1 MTTAVGSRTARL
13 IGLDLFRALAVF
25 GMLVAH
31 VGPAAWT
38 AGHGLGQDHWVW
50 EIFHSRMPLMFAFA
64 AGFSMNLTRR
74 GGSTGSARTATAIR
88 AALLILVGFGLTALG
103 TPVVVILSYF
113 GVFFL
118 LSIPLQTLSARPL
131 FVIAAVWAV
140 AGPPLSFWLRTVV
153 DLPGNPLWTGLVA
166 GDYPALTWMP
176 FIVMGMA
183 IGRLDLSAAS
193 VRWRIGI
200 VGAIT
205 ALVAYGASALALAL
219 GARNALIAA
228 VGPADSL
235 TAAQHYARL
244 LHHESGVTD
253 TSSWLWLVTSA
264 SHSGSWG
271 DVWGGLGVCGAL
283 LAVLLP
289 LGDWA
294 SKHSTRRLSASARGL
309 VRLSATPGAMVLSV
323 YAAHIVAMW
332 AITAVTGYSFSPAQP
347 VWILVSFTLGAVVFA
362 GLWMRRHA
370 RGPLESLM
378 SGVTAAAL
386 RVARKERRGSA

>member
-1 MTTAVGSRTARL
+1 VTTATGARSTRL

-38 AGHGLGQDHWVW
+38 AGHGLGQEHWVW
-50 EIFHSRMPLMFAFA
+50 EMFHSRMPLMFAFA

-74 GGSTGSARTATAIR
+74 GGAAGPARAATVIR
-88 AALLILVGFGLTALG
+88 AALLILVGFALSALG

-118 LSIPLQTLSARPL
+118 LSVPVHTLTARPL

-153 DLPGNPLWTGLVA
+153 DLPGNPLWTVLVA

-176 FIVMGMA
+176 FILMGMA
-183 IGRLDLSAAS
+183 VGRLDLSSAA
-193 VRWRIGI
+193 VRWRIGTA
-200 VGAIT
+200 GAVT

-219 GARNALIAA
+219 GARDALIDA
-228 VGPADSL
+228 VGPTESL

-264 SHSGSWG
+264 PHSGSWG

-283 LAVLLP
+283 LALLLP

-294 SKHSTRRLSASARGL
+294 QRRSDSGFSASARGL
-309 VRLSATPGAMVLSV
+309 VSLSAAPGAMVLSV
-323 YAAHIVAMW
+323 YAAHIVAIW
-332 AITAVTGYSFSPAQP
+332 AITALTGYSFSPAQP
-347 VWILVSFTLGAVVFA
+347 VWILLSFTLGVTVFA

-378 SGVTAAAL
+378 GDATAAVL
-386 RVARKERRGSA
+386 RVARKERPGSA

>member
-1 MTTAVGSRTARL
+1 MTEAVGSRSARL

-38 AGHGLGQDHWVW
+38 AGHGLGQEHWVW
-50 EIFHSRMPLMFAFA
+50 EVFHSRMPLMFAFA
-64 AGFSMNLTRR
+64 AGFSMNLSRR
-74 GGSTGSARTATAIR
+74 SGSAGSARAAIVIR
-88 AALLILVGFGLTALG
+88 AALLILVGFALTALG

-131 FVIAAVWAV
+131 FVIAAVWGV

-176 FIVMGMA
+176 FILMGMA
-183 IGRLDLSAAS
+183 VGRLDLASAS
-193 VRWRIGI
+193 VRWRIGAA
-200 VGAIT
+200 GAVT
-205 ALVAYGASALALAL
+205 ALIAYGASALALAL
-219 GARNALIAA
+219 GARDALIAA
-228 VGPADSL
+228 VGSTDAL
-235 TAAQHYARL
+235 TAPQHYARL

-253 TSSWLWLVTSA
+253 TSSWLWLFTSA

-271 DVWGGLGVCGAL
+271 DIWGALGVCGVL
-283 LAVLLP
+283 LALLLP

-294 SKHSTRRLSASARGL
+294 GRGSHHRLSASARGL
-309 VRLSATPGAMVLSV
+309 IRLCAAPGAMVLSV

-332 AITAVTGYSFSPAQP
+332 AITAATGYSFGPAQP
-347 VWILVSFTLGAVVFA
+347 VWILASFTLGAIVFA
-362 GLWMRRHA
+362 GLWMRRHS

-378 SGVTAAAL
+378 GGATAAVL

>member
-1 MTTAVGSRTARL
+1 MTAAARSGTTRL

-25 GMLVAH
+25 GMFVAH

-38 AGHGLGQDHWVW
+38 AGHGLGQEHWVW

-74 GGSTGSARTATAIR
+74 GGSTGSARAATVIR
-88 AALLILVGFGLTALG
+88 AALLILVGFALSALG

-118 LSIPLQTLSARPL
+118 LSIPFQTLGARPL

-140 AGPPLSFWLRTVV
+140 AAPPLSFWLRTVV

-176 FIVMGMA
+176 FILMGMA
-183 IGRLDLSAAS
+183 IGRLDLSSTS
-193 VRWRIGI
+193 VRWRIGTI
-200 VGAIT
+200 GVVT

-219 GARNALIAA
+219 GVRDALIAA
-228 VGPADSL
+228 VGPTDSL
-235 TAAQHYARL
+235 SAVQHYARL

-253 TSSWLWLVTSA
+253 TSSWLWLLTSA

-283 LAVLLP
+283 LALLLP

-294 SKHSTRRLSASARGL
+294 GQASDNRLSASARGL
-309 VRLSATPGAMVLSV
+309 VRVSAAPGAMVLSV

-332 AITAVTGYSFSPAQP
+332 AITAATGYSFGPAQP
-347 VWILVSFTLGAVVFA
+347 VWILVSFTMGAIVFA
-362 GLWMRRHA
+362 GLWMRRNS

-378 SGVTAAAL
+378 SGVTAAVL